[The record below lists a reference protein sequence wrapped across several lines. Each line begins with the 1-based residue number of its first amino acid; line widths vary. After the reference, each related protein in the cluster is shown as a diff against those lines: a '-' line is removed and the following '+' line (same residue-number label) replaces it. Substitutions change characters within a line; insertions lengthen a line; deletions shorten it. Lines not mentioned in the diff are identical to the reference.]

1 MRKCKIERETL
12 ETKISIL
19 LNLDGDG
26 KYKINTSLR
35 FLDHLL
41 ETFAKYGNFNI
52 EITSK
57 GDIDVDDHHLVEDIG
72 IVLGRAFKKCTGG
85 KKGIKRISSAIVPMD
100 DSLAMVAVDISGRA
114 FFKIKGSFKREKIG
128 DVSTENIP
136 HFLDSF
142 AKNYGI
148 TLHCEVEGVND
159 HHKAEALFKALGI
172 AISDAL
178 TLEDNKI
185 KSTKGLLD

>member
-57 GDIDVDDHHLVEDIG
+57 GDIDVDDHH
-72 IVLGRAFKKCTGG
+72 
-85 KKGIKRISSAIVPMD
+85 
-100 DSLAMVAVDISGRA
+100 
-114 FFKIKGSFKREKIG
+114 
-128 DVSTENIP
+128 
-136 HFLDSF
+136 
-142 AKNYGI
+142 
-148 TLHCEVEGVND
+148 
-159 HHKAEALFKALGI
+159 
-172 AISDAL
+172 
-178 TLEDNKI
+178 
-185 KSTKGLLD
+185 